1 MAQNKTL
8 ERLLN
13 EQKLSLQK
21 VSELT
26 GVSTLALEYLVHRGT
41 VPKAH
46 VAQKIA
52 KVLQTSVRE
61 IWPNIEQTPN
71 TKH

>member
-13 EQKLSLQK
+13 DQKLSMQK

-26 GVSTLALEYLVHRGT
+26 GVSTLALEYMVHRGS
-41 VPKAH
+41 VPKTH

-61 IWPNIEQTPN
+61 IWPALEPAPN
-71 TKH
+71 TKR

>member
-13 EQKLSLQK
+13 DQKMNVQK

-26 GVSTLALEYLVHRGT
+26 GVSTLALEYMVHRGN
-41 VPKAH
+41 VPKPH

-61 IWPNIEQTPN
+61 IWPNLEPTPS
-71 TKH
+71 TKR